1 MASKDGKMSFDFEGI
16 YEDII
21 DQKKIAYVLA
31 DERRVTVTFEELAGQ
46 TQVMETFDAEN
57 INSVELQQNGWQTI
71 LDNFKKYVEGN

>member
-1 MASKDGKMSFDFEGI
+1 MSFDFEGI